1 MSDDSVNINVTENSK
16 NTENKELPSIDEET
30 ETSSNNTTQPG
41 SPTTNN
47 VDDTKSQQ
55 IDLLTVDIK
64 DENTALNVMVG
75 FLGVR
80 SVVDVLQQTNQL
92 KFTSVLISFTELTK

>member
-75 FLGVR
+75 FLGVAQR
-80 SVVDVLQQTNQL
+80 RGCFAINESAKIHECINKFHRTN
-92 KFTSVLISFTELTK
+92 